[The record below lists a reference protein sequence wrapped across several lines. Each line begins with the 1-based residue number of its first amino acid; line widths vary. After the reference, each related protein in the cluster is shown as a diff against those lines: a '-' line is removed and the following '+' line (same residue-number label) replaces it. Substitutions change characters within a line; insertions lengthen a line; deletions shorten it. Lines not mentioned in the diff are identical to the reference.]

1 LGQYI
6 NTHCC
11 QHSTCPASLGP
22 RAARPRASSP
32 TLRPR
37 TAAVQERPTPP
48 YRGASRHASASAQLP
63 TRPCR
68 PLRGHC
74 AHQRTL
80 PGGRTPTTAAGRTN
94 TVHASGA
101 IPLRPRILL
110 VGRRVY
116 NVDGPPRSDPV
127 LALALSSR
135 SQAAWNL
142 ARSGRILVSPV
153 DRPAGALPSSERAL
167 ACSIQRQL
175 PTQIV
180 IGCVPPVRLPR
191 PRATFFMDC
200 AWLPGQRPGAID
212 WRCRGLTR
220 GHHRRGVTEGA
231 PASWLP
237 GARGG
242 HEGTLPP
249 WPARSPR
256 HLEGRMHPLMQRV
269 CSSGAGRRAR
279 GRVWRAGRNASPR
292 RRCSAGAAP

>member
-6 NTHCC
+6 ITHSC

-32 TLRPR
+32 TRCAPELPPSRSGPHHPTGAPRVMRLRVHSSR
-37 TAAVQERPTPP
+37 RAPP
-48 YRGASRHASASAQLP
+48 V
-63 TRPCR
+63 
-68 PLRGHC
+68 HC
-74 AHQRTL
+74 VDIARA
-80 PGGRTPTTAAGRTN
+80 RTPTNAAGRAN

-101 IPLRPRILL
+101 IPSRPRVWL

-142 ARSGRILVSPV
+142 ARSGRILESPV

-175 PTQIV
+175 PTQIA

-191 PRATFFMDC
+191 PRATFLMDC
-200 AWLPGQRPGAID
+200 AWLPGQRPGAIE

-231 PASWLP
+231 PAAWLP

-242 HEGTLPP
+242 HEGTLLP

-256 HLEGRMHPLMQRV
+256 HLEGRMHPLMQRI
-269 CSSGAGRRAR
+269 CNSGAGRRAR
-279 GRVWRAGRNASPR
+279 GRVWRAGRNASLR